1 MFQIKVS
8 LAPVGAIKNNMDEN
22 QMQEVISEIVT
33 TAIRNTEVHFNLSQ
47 YPTCPRLS
55 RYVPPP
61 ANRLPVHYDSMVSHS
76 IFNNLIIR
84 NLLIKDKDG
93 F

>member
-1 MFQIKVS
+1 MS

-61 ANRLPVHYDSMVSHS
+61 TNRLPVHYDSMVSHFAF
-76 IFNNLIIR
+76 IINLIIR
-84 NLLIKDKDG
+84 NLWIKCVVEW
-93 F
+93 

>member
-1 MFQIKVS
+1 MS

-22 QMQEVISEIVT
+22 QLQEVISEIVT

-76 IFNNLIIR
+76 AFITNLISR
-84 NLLIKDKDG
+84 NLWIKCVAKE
-93 F
+93 